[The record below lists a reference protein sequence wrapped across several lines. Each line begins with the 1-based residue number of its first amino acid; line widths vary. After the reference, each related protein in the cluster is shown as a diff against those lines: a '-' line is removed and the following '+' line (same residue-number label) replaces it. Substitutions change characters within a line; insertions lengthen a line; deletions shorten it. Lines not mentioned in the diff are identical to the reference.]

1 MKVRFAPDVLSD
13 SSCFRALD
21 RIVDLFMDGRH
32 SWDIEDFETVAN
44 SLWIKSDIGGRSG
57 DSNLEILGKC
67 YTKTTYYPK
76 NMHRKLLILTTE
88 DNGIPDLHPTHAKK
102 CLEAPAYVLVEN
114 SESDGSFLD
123 AMIHCF
129 NRQQLQDAQTEVWWH
144 YEHLGGFGEIEKRL
158 NELLGRTTGPPRIFV
173 VVDSD
178 SEYPG
183 HVSRTAAK
191 VRETCEKYNIP
202 LTILNKRNIEN
213 YIPLSL
219 LHYANRITKFR
230 AFKKLTQDQRD
241 YYDMKHGFRLAADGE
256 IDILVA
262 QSALY
267 AGIHKHVCRNLCG
280 GFGDNVY
287 ELFKTKRQYLK
298 SKDIE
303 NICPNDPN
311 EINRI
316 LDEIEKIL

>member
-1 MKVRFAPDVLSD
+1 VKVRFAPDVLSD
-13 SSCFRALD
+13 NRSFRVLD

-32 SWDIEDFETVAN
+32 CWDIEDFETVAN
-44 SLWIKSDIGGRSG
+44 SLWIKSAIGSRSG
-57 DSNLEILGKC
+57 DINLEILGKC
-67 YTKTTYYPK
+67 YTKTVYYPK
-76 NMHRKLLILTTE
+76 NMHSKLLIITTE
-88 DNGIPDLHPTHAKK
+88 DNGISDLIPAHARR

-123 AMIHCF
+123 AMISCF
-129 NRQQLQDAQTEVWWH
+129 NRQRLQDAQTEAWWH

-158 NELLGRTTGPPRIFV
+158 NQLLGRTIGPPRIFV
-173 VVDSD
+173 VADSD

-183 HVSRTAAK
+183 HVPPSAVK

-202 LTILNKRNIEN
+202 FAILNKRKIEN
-213 YIPLSL
+213 YMPLSL
-219 LHYANRITKFR
+219 LHYAKKKTTFM
-230 AFKKLTQDQRD
+230 AFKKLTQDQKD
-241 YYDMKHGFRLAADGE
+241 YYEMKHGFKRADNGE
-256 IDILVA
+256 ANVPTT

-267 AGIHKHVCRNLCG
+267 ADVHKHVRRNLCG

-287 ELFKTKRQYLK
+287 ELFKTKRQFLK

-303 NICPNDPN
+303 NICTKDPN
-311 EINRI
+311 EVNRV